1 MTQCIAMLQLS
12 GANRGTRVVRAPDV
26 EGGDPVPERLE
37 GPHMAGQHLYHDGND
52 GNNDD
57 DPVQNFVCLTGT
69 FEEGVRKN
77 LSVHHIVTSKTMTG
91 VTRMVCRD

>member
-1 MTQCIAMLQLS
+1 
-12 GANRGTRVVRAPDV
+12 
-26 EGGDPVPERLE
+26 
-37 GPHMAGQHLYHDGND
+37 MAGQHLYRDGNDGND

-69 FEEGVRKN
+69 FEGVRKN

>member
-37 GPHMAGQHLYHDGND
+37 GPHMAGQHLYRD
-52 GNNDD
+52 GNN
-57 DPVQNFVCLTGT
+57 
-69 FEEGVRKN
+69 
-77 LSVHHIVTSKTMTG
+77 
-91 VTRMVCRD
+91 

>member
-37 GPHMAGQHLYHDGND
+37 GPHMAGQHLYRDGND
-52 GNNDD
+52 GDD
-57 DPVQNFVCLTGT
+57 DDRSGAKDLILFV
-69 FEEGVRKN
+69 
-77 LSVHHIVTSKTMTG
+77 
-91 VTRMVCRD
+91 